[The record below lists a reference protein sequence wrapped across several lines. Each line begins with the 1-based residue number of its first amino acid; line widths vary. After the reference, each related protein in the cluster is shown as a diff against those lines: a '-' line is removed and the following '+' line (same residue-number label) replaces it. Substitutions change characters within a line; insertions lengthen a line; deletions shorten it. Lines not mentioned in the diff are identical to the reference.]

1 MTFDAD
7 PERLAV
13 FIQEYIRREQQPDAG
28 VLAVIAADLRDP
40 QWLPHHVAELLLARS
55 DIKAA
60 ITAARAFYKPPGI
73 KEVSA
78 ATITADAETI
88 FQKATG
94 DRQYTA
100 ALAAKKLQAEIAG
113 LLKREIDVT
122 VKHVVSM
129 SDRDLEAVARSGV
142 IDVEF
147 KEVGG
152 LPAVSPQPHDR
163 A

>member
-1 MTFDAD
+1 MTIDAD

-55 DIKAA
+55 DIRAA
-60 ITAARAFYKPPGI
+60 IIAAREFYKPPTI

-78 ATITADAETI
+78 ATITADAEVI
-88 FQKATG
+88 FEKAKG

-113 LLKREIDVT
+113 LLKKDIEIT
-122 VKHVVSM
+122 HKHVISM
-129 SDRDLEAVARSGV
+129 SDSDLEAVARSGV
-142 IDVEF
+142 IDAEF

-152 LPAVSPQPHDR
+152 LPAVSPQPHDI